1 MKKLCDRC
9 HQREATCLFRQV
21 VNGKETKQSLCADC
35 AAAVG
40 MPDLWSGFFGMGAG
54 ELRRAESDK
63 RCDLCGSS
71 FSEIEKSGKVGCPR
85 CYETFRDEL
94 EATIRR
100 IHGDTAYKGER
111 EASQKKEESPLES
124 AKRRL
129 KEAVER
135 EDYEQAALLRDE
147 IRSLAEGGAANA

>member
-9 HQREATCLFRQV
+9 GKREATCLFRQI

-35 AAAVG
+35 AATVG
-40 MPDLWSGFFGMGAG
+40 MPDLFGNFFGM
-54 ELRRAESDK
+54 AEPRQTQPTK

-71 FSEIEKSGKVGCPR
+71 FSEIAESGKVGCPR
-85 CYETFRDEL
+85 CYETFREEL

-100 IHGDTAYKGER
+100 IHGDAAYKGEA
-111 EASQKKEESPLES
+111 EAPQKKEESPLES
-124 AKRRL
+124 ARRRL

-147 IRSLAEGGAANA
+147 IRSLSEGGASNA